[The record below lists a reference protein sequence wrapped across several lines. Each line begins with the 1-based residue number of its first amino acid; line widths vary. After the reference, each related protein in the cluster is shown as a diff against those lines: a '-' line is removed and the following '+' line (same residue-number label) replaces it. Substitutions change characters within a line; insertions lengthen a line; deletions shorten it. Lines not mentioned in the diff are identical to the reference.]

1 MSDFENQLRG
11 HLRRKQ
17 PPAGF
22 VQSVL
27 AKSATRKQP
36 SRRWAL
42 GAIAASLAL
51 AGGLEIYHYQ
61 QGQFAKQQVMLALRI
76 TSEKSHV
83 AQMKIDQIN
92 QRGILP

>member
-1 MSDFENQLRG
+1 MNDFENQLRG
-11 HLRRKQ
+11 HLQRKQ
-17 PPAGF
+17 PSAGF

-27 AKSATRKQP
+27 VKTASRKQP
-36 SRRWAL
+36 ARRWVLA
-42 GAIAASLAL
+42 AIAAGLTL